1 MTRRRILTQRP
12 EDCQWSAPAC
22 GLNPMSDR
30 DDEFESFW
38 VCERRGV
45 AHRVTQG
52 ECARC
57 RHWSP
62 ERGRATDSNAV

>member
-1 MTRRRILTQRP
+1 
-12 EDCQWSAPAC
+12 
-22 GLNPMSDR
+22 MSDR

-45 AHRVTQG
+45 ARRVTQA